1 MWNIL
6 AEGRCEGEGDEEQ
19 GHTNVVS
26 IRSSVVCKCLYIYTF
41 FAFYLVTHQTALV
54 YLFFCLF
61 DLEKNGI
68 LFYNICA
75 IYNDQTAEFSPPNG
89 GLLRESYPTGLNSG
103 YIRIYKKL
111 PSIEV
116 FTAFGRWKL
125 LLTWLLQ
132 VHFGHQDQ
140 GGLPPLPG
148 QPMKSWKLH
157 GEPPR
162 SSGPPEPWK
171 KRGPWVV

>member
-1 MWNIL
+1 M
-6 AEGRCEGEGDEEQ
+6 
-19 GHTNVVS
+19 
-26 IRSSVVCKCLYIYTF
+26 
-41 FAFYLVTHQTALV
+41 

-61 DLEKNGI
+61 DLKKNEI

-75 IYNDQTAEFSPPNG
+75 IYNDQTAEFSPPNR

-103 YIRIYKKL
+103 YIRIYKKM

-116 FTAFGRWKL
+116 FIAFGRWKL
-125 LLTWLLQ
+125 LFTWLLQ

-140 GGLPPLPG
+140 GGLPPLSG
-148 QPMKSWKLH
+148 QPMKSWSQLH

-162 SSGPPEPWK
+162 SSGPPWAMDK
-171 KRGPWVV
+171 KGPPGLFRVEIRDYIYYPLIVGDYFIDHERRISSLNNQDSTCI